1 MNVILPDI
9 PRVYTALAEWGAC
22 MVYVLFLERRL
33 RGWRLWTWAG
43 ALLALLAAFLVLTGE
58 LPVVLWIPCMMAALG
73 MMLLLV
79 ATCCRLAWRDA
90 LYYTVQAF
98 VLAEFAASLE
108 WQLHCF
114 LLLEKGSPALPSAAL
129 LLGIYLFCFL
139 GVGWLLRRFVSGPG
153 YLNVTWWELGSAVI
167 IGLSE
172 FAASNLSFLSV
183 QTPFTSQY
191 SGDIYNIRTIM
202 DLGGLAILYAHHVQ
216 CHDLRV
222 RRELEAVQIALRTQ
236 YQQYQ
241 LSRESI
247 DLINRKYHDLKH
259 QITVLRAEPDSAK
272 RSAFLDQMEE
282 EIRVYEAQN
291 KTGNQILDTI
301 LTSKS
306 LYCARNGISLTC
318 VVDGALLDFMEPMD
332 LSAVFGNAL
341 DNAIE
346 CEEGVADR
354 EKRLIHVTVSARQGF
369 VLVRF
374 ENYCEGSLHFD
385 GGLPVTTKADTDYHG
400 YGLKSIRFVVKKYGG
415 SVTAR
420 MEEPWFVLQLLLPQ
434 GNTGSAK

>member
-1 MNVILPDI
+1 MKDLLPDI
-9 PRVYTALAEWGAC
+9 PRLYTALAEWGAC
-22 MVYVLFLERRL
+22 MVYILFLERRL
-33 RGWRLWTWAG
+33 KGWKLWTWAG
-43 ALLALLAAFLVLTGE
+43 ALLVFLSAFLVLTDDF
-58 LPVVLWIPCMMAALG
+58 PIVLWIPCMAAALG
-73 MMLLLV
+73 IMALLLGS
-79 ATCCRLAWRDA
+79 CCRVEWRDA
-90 LYYTVQAF
+90 AYYTVQAF

-114 LLLEKGSPALPSAAL
+114 LLLDEGSPVFPSAAL
-129 LLGIYLFCFL
+129 LLGVYLSCFL
-139 GVGWLLRRFVSGPG
+139 GLGWLLRRFVSEPG
-153 YLNVTWWELGSAVI
+153 ALNVTWGELGSAVI
-167 IGLSE
+167 IGISE

-183 QTPFTSQY
+183 QTPFSSQY

-216 CHDLRV
+216 CHDMRV
-222 RRELEAVQIALRTQ
+222 RRELEAVQSALRTQ

-291 KTGNQILDTI
+291 KTGNQVLDTI

-318 VVDGALLDFMEPMD
+318 VADGSLLDFMEPMD

-346 CEEGVADR
+346 CEEGIPDR

-374 ENYCEGSLHFD
+374 ENYCEGSLRFA

-400 YGLKSIRFVVKKYGG
+400 YGLKSIQFVAKKYGG
-415 SVTAR
+415 NISAR
-420 MEEPWFVLQLLLPQ
+420 MEKQWFVLQLLLPHP
-434 GNTGSAK
+434 NTGSAE